1 MDLWKSL
8 PEGYEAMPTI
18 EYYKAENKTT
28 DAVFVIFPG
37 GGYSHHSEPEGAGYA
52 KMFNVWGADAFVVKY
67 SVAPSVFPCQ
77 LCDAKR
83 AVQIVRANAP
93 QYGINPEKVVVVG
106 SSAGGHLS
114 AMLSTFK
121 EDVKA
126 PENDEISKENFLPNY
141 QVLCYPVITL
151 SDDDIVNKGSRR
163 HLIGENYDID
173 LARKLSPQLV
183 CDEKTPPAFI
193 WHNADD
199 GAVHVFNSINY
210 AKSLREHN
218 VPVELH
224 IFPFGGH
231 GIAAAAEKHSG
242 QWMGL
247 LFNWLKEMN
256 IY

>member
-93 QYGINPEKVVVVG
+93 QYGIN
-106 SSAGGHLS
+106 
-114 AMLSTFK
+114 
-121 EDVKA
+121 